1 MKSTNL
7 SNTLF
12 WLKHL
17 GLAVALIVIAVVV
30 VQLRSQQEAAP
41 APEGAPAKRSVASG
55 LSAFYQE
62 FRLSSLDP
70 IKDEIGDFV
79 MELGGSDQSV
89 EQRLES
95 MASDARPV
103 SGRWV
108 GEKKFRTFKAGN
120 TLREALS
127 GYAQQ
132 EGMQVIWD
140 LEQDFVIKHQFQMDT
155 TIALAVKQI
164 ANAVD
169 SNFVGD
175 VRGYVCPKER
185 SLVVTASQTE
195 YLDTHCVIAN

>member
-1 MKSTNL
+1 MKNSGL
-7 SNTLF
+7 SNSLF
-12 WLKHL
+12 WAKHL
-17 GLAVALIVIAVVV
+17 GLALVLIIVAVVV
-30 VQLRSQQEAAP
+30 VQLRSEQVATP
-41 APEGAPAKRSVASG
+41 LPEGAPAKRSVASG

-70 IKDEIGDFV
+70 IKDEVGDFV
-79 MELGGSDQSV
+79 MQLSDSDQSV

-120 TLREALS
+120 TLRQALS

-155 TIALAVKQI
+155 TIALALKQI
-164 ANAVD
+164 ATAVD
-169 SNFVGD
+169 SNFTGD

-185 SLVVTASQTE
+185 SLVVTANQTE
-195 YLDTHCVIAN
+195 YLDSHCVIAN

>member
-103 SGRWV
+103 SERWV

>member
-195 YLDTHCVIAN
+195 YLDTNCVIAN